1 MVSFK
6 IVLMGAHG
14 FSFCLFFMFQ
24 CQKAVAVVSS
34 FLEASSLREN
44 IFSAERKKQIKIK
57 IKILNKDL
65 DA

>member
-1 MVSFK
+1 
-6 IVLMGAHG
+6 MGAHG
-14 FSFCLFFMFQ
+14 FSLCLFFFMFQ

-44 IFSAERKKQIKIK
+44 IFSAEIKKQIK

>member
-1 MVSFK
+1 MEFYGLIFFFLKISISFMVSFK

-44 IFSAERKKQIKIK
+44 IFLQK
-57 IKILNKDL
+57 
-65 DA
+65 